1 MRFTTATL
9 LAAGTA
15 LGMPWSTTLNEPSR
29 VVAEAGA
36 IHSIDVNNDGFF
48 PPDLEAEAGDIL
60 EFHFEPGTH
69 SVIQA
74 SFDSPCKFANGGF
87 ASGIMVTQTNEEEN
101 RLILRVAVS
110 NDEPIWFYNGSLDR
124 CHKHGHVGVVNAP
137 NSLENDQYYG
147 GFRRAALKRTYTE
160 NIATMTGGVFIESC
174 RQA

>member
-1 MRFTTATL
+1 MRFTTTTL

-15 LGMPWSTTLNEPSR
+15 LGMPWSTTFSEPSR

-36 IHSIDVNNDGFF
+36 IHSIAVNNDGFF

-69 SVIQA
+69 SVIQS
-74 SFDSPCKFANGGF
+74 SFDSPCKFVHGGF

-101 RLILRVAVS
+101 RQVFRVAVS

-124 CHKHGHVGVVNAP
+124 CHNYGHVGVVNAL
-137 NSLENDQYYG
+137 NSLNNDQYYG
-147 GFRRAALKRTYTE
+147 RFRSAALGRIYTE
-160 NIATMTGGVFIESC
+160 NIATMTGGVFIEGY
-174 RQA
+174 R